1 VSVTVITLD
10 GNPVNLVALP
20 AYPGLAAVEFT
31 GFDGIGLVRKPFTG
45 GGVQAQQWHGG
56 DMWSGKATLPMMTQS
71 PNADNWLAFLE
82 ELRGMSNAFQLGD
95 PLQPNARGSGA
106 GRPRVDN
113 NAAGGNAPGSQAL
126 TTRGWTANA
135 VGVLLAGD
143 YIQLGYRLYR
153 CLDDITADA
162 DGNAVVPIWPCL
174 REQPFDDGTA
184 GGWVNASG
192 QVGYSIS
199 RSLGNNIA
207 ALLWSNFFYTSA
219 PLPGDAMIQGIYP
232 VIVISGTYDVAFQYV
247 AYGYNLLYA
256 NIGTGVPFPNPSSMP
271 WQPGQANASFAST
284 IAWGPS
290 LGTDLNTVLPNFN
303 IEIQLNTSTDD
314 PFPPDTTPL
323 TDNMAATQ
331 VGLAIYYTSATPAT
345 DIQMT
350 PPFAVPAGQGVSF
363 ALPLNVEKQGA
374 FGNGG
379 QGFFDLSTGY
389 SIGTG
394 AVDNGLLTLNNT
406 KGIWRLASNK
416 RDWKSDFDRLTA
428 PQFPFQEYR

>member
-1 VSVTVITLD
+1 MSVSVITLD
-10 GNPVNLVALP
+10 GNLVNLVALP
-20 AYPGLAAVEFT
+20 AYPGLQAVEFT

-56 DMWSGKATLPMMTQS
+56 DMWSGKATMPMMTQS

-113 NAAGGNAPGSQAL
+113 DAAGGNAPGSLAL
-126 TTRGWTANA
+126 TTRGWTPNA

-153 CLDDITADA
+153 CLDDITADS

-192 QVGYSIS
+192 QVGYTIS
-199 RSLGNNIA
+199 RSVGNNVA

-219 PLPGDAMIQGIYP
+219 PLPGDAVIQGIYP
-232 VIVISGTYDVAFQYV
+232 VLLASGTYDIASQYIQ
-247 AYGYNLLYA
+247 YGYGLIYA
-256 NIGTGVPFPNPSSMP
+256 DVLSGVAMPSPSGSP
-271 WQPGQANASFAST
+271 WQPGEAFASFSSEIITA
-284 IAWGPS
+284 PS
-290 LGTDLNTVLPNFN
+290 LGIDLSVLANFN
-303 IEIQLNTSTDD
+303 IQILLNTSLEE
-314 PFPPDTTPL
+314 PPPPSGTPAL
-323 TDNMAATQ
+323 TDNITATQ

-345 DIQMT
+345 DPQMT

-363 ALPLNVEKQGA
+363 ALPLNVEQQGS
-374 FGNGG
+374 FGGG
-379 QGFFDLSTGY
+379 SGFVDPSTGY

-394 AVDNGLLTLNNT
+394 AVDNGLLQLNNT